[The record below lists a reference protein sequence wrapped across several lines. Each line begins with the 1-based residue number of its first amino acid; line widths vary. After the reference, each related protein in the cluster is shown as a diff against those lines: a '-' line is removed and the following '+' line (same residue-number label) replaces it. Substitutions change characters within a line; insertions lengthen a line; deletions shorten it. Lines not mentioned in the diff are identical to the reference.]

1 MRTVPPPQPIDEVSR
16 WLHHWQDEADAAFLY
31 RHLAGIES
39 DLRRQE
45 LYQRLAGVEERHAE
59 LWKQVLSERGLAHQ
73 PPSPSARARLMVWLA
88 RRFGPSFLLPMLFR
102 EEGHETRNYLA
113 LYRRSGAD
121 HTRET
126 AYTLA
131 VESAQHARTL
141 GELVGAPGEPWH
153 HLESGGI
160 LRNVVY
166 GFNDGLT
173 ANFGLVAGVIGA
185 AVDSHLILVTG
196 LAGVLADALSMGSSG
211 YLAAKS
217 EQEVYSHE
225 IAIERE
231 ELRLMPELEEE
242 ELSLIYAAKGM
253 EEAEARGLAR
263 RVVADPQRALQELI
277 TNELQISPPRSS
289 PMKEGWI
296 TGAATA
302 VGALIPVA
310 PFLFSQGETAIWLSF
325 SASMLAHFAVGA
337 ARSVFTGL
345 SLLRSGLEMLGVGM
359 GVAALGYAVGDVL
372 VRWL

>member
-1 MRTVPPPQPIDEVSR
+1 MNAQTPTGEIAH

-31 RHLAGIES
+31 RNLSQLES
-39 DLRRQE
+39 DPKRQR
-45 LYQRLAGVEERHAE
+45 LYQRLASVEERHAG
-59 LWKQVLSERGLAHQ
+59 LWQQVLAERGLGQ
-73 PPSPSARARLMVWLA
+73 RPPSPSVRARFLVWLA
-88 RRFGPSFLLPMLFR
+88 QRFGPSLLVPMLFR
-102 EEGHETRNYLA
+102 EEGHEVRNYLA

-121 HTRET
+121 NTRDT

-131 VESAQHARTL
+131 KESAQHARAL
-141 GELVGAPGEPWH
+141 GELAGTPGEPWH
-153 HLESGGI
+153 HLESSGI

-185 AVDSHLILVTG
+185 AVDAHLILVTG

-217 EQEVYSHE
+217 EQEVYTHE

-242 ELSLIYAAKGM
+242 ELSLIYMGKGM
-253 EEAEARGLAR
+253 EESQAKDLAH
-263 RVVADPQRALQELI
+263 RVMADPQRALQELI
-277 TNELQISPPRSS
+277 SSELQISPPRST

-296 TGAATA
+296 TGIATA

-310 PFLFSQGETAIWLSF
+310 PFLALQGELAVWMSFAI
-325 SASMLAHFAVGA
+325 AMLAHFAVGS

-345 SLLRSGLEMLGVGM
+345 ALLRSGLEMLAVGM
-359 GVAALGYAVGDVL
+359 GVAALGYFVGDVL

>member
-1 MRTVPPPQPIDEVSR
+1 
-16 WLHHWQDEADAAFLY
+16 
-31 RHLAGIES
+31 
-39 DLRRQE
+39 
-45 LYQRLAGVEERHAE
+45 VEDRHAE
-59 LWKQVLSERGLAHQ
+59 LWKQVLSERGLAHH
-73 PPSPSARARLMVWLA
+73 PPSARARLMVWLA
-88 RRFGPSFLLPMLFR
+88 RRLGPSVLLPMLFR
-102 EEGHETRNYLA
+102 EEGHETRSDQA

-121 HTRET
+121 HTHET

-141 GELVGAPGEPWH
+141 GEFVGAPGEPWH
-153 HLESGGI
+153 HLESGSI

-166 GFNDGLT
+166 GFNNGLT

-185 AVDSHLILVTG
+185 AVDSHFILVTG

-217 EQEVYSHE
+217 EHEVYSHE
-225 IAIERE
+225 IAIESE

-253 EEAEARGLAR
+253 EEDEARDLAR
-263 RVVADPQRALQELI
+263 RVVADPQLALQELI
-277 TNELQISPPRSS
+277 TNELQISPPCSS
-289 PMKEGWI
+289 PMQEGWI

-310 PFLFSQGETAIWLSF
+310 PFLFLQGETAIWLSF

-345 SLLRSGLEMLGVGM
+345 SFLRSGLEMLGVGM

>member
-1 MRTVPPPQPIDEVSR
+1 MDAQPSSSTDETSR

-31 RHLAGIES
+31 QHLAELER
-39 DLRRQE
+39 DPRRQQ
-45 LYQRLAGVEERHAE
+45 LYQRLAGVEQRHAE
-59 LWKQVLSERGLAHQ
+59 LWKRILAERGLAHEQ
-73 PPSPSARARLMVWLA
+73 PSPSMRARLMLWLA

-102 EEGHETRNYLA
+102 DEGHETRNYLA

-121 HTRET
+121 RTRDT

-131 VESAQHARTL
+131 KESAQHARTL

-185 AVDSHLILVTG
+185 AVDPHLILVTG
-196 LAGVLADALSMGSSG
+196 LAGTLADALSMGSSG

-217 EQEVYSHE
+217 EQEVYTHE

-242 ELSLIYAAKGM
+242 ELTLIYAAKGM
-253 EEAEARGLAR
+253 DEGEAKELAR
-263 RVVADPQRALQELI
+263 RVMADPERALEELI

-296 TGAATA
+296 TGTATA

-310 PFLFSQGETAIWLSF
+310 PFLLLQGEAAIWLSF
-325 SASMLAHFAVGA
+325 ASAMLAHFAVGA

-359 GVAALGYAVGDVL
+359 GVAALGYVVGDVL

>member
-1 MRTVPPPQPIDEVSR
+1 MDAPPSPSTDDTSR

-31 RHLAGIES
+31 QHLAELEA
-39 DLRRQE
+39 DPRRQQ
-45 LYQRLAGVEERHAE
+45 LYQRLAGVEQRHAE
-59 LWKQVLSERGLAHQ
+59 LWQKILAERGLAHAQ
-73 PPSPSARARLMVWLA
+73 PLPSARARLMLWLA

-121 HTRET
+121 RTRDT

-131 VESAQHARTL
+131 KESAQHARTL

-185 AVDSHLILVTG
+185 AVDTHLILVTG
-196 LAGVLADALSMGSSG
+196 LAGMLADALSMGSSG

-217 EQEVYSHE
+217 EQEVYTHE

-242 ELSLIYAAKGM
+242 ELTLIYTAKGM
-253 EEAEARGLAR
+253 DEAEAKELAH
-263 RVVADPQRALQELI
+263 RVMADPERALEELI

-296 TGAATA
+296 TGTATA

-310 PFLFSQGETAIWLSF
+310 PFLLLQGEAAIWLSF
-325 SASMLAHFAVGA
+325 ASAMLAHFAVGA
-337 ARSVFTGL
+337 ARSFFTGL

-359 GVAALGYAVGDVL
+359 GVAALGYFVGDVL

>member
-1 MRTVPPPQPIDEVSR
+1 MDAQSPQSTDEISR

-31 RHLAGIES
+31 RHLAQIEA
-39 DLRRQE
+39 DPRRQQ
-45 LYQRLAGVEERHAE
+45 LYQRLAGVEERHTE
-59 LWKQVLSERGLAHQ
+59 LWKKLLSEGGQ
-73 PPSPSARARLMVWLA
+73 ECEPPSPSARARLLLWLA
-88 RRFGPSFLLPMLFR
+88 RRFGPSFLLPLLFR

-113 LYRRSGAD
+113 LYRRSDAER
-121 HTRET
+121 TRET
-126 AYTLA
+126 AYILA
-131 VESAQHARTL
+131 KESAQHAQTL
-141 GELVGAPGEPWH
+141 GKLVGAPGEPWH

-185 AVDSHLILVTG
+185 AVDTHLILITG
-196 LAGVLADALSMGSSG
+196 LAGMLADALSMGSSG

-217 EQEVYSHE
+217 EQEVYTHE

-242 ELSLIYAAKGM
+242 ELSLIYVAKGM
-253 EEAEARGLAR
+253 EEAEAKDLAH
-263 RVVADPQRALQELI
+263 RVMADPQRALQELI

-296 TGAATA
+296 TGIATA

-310 PFLFSQGETAIWLSF
+310 PFFLFQDEAAIWLSF
-325 SASMLAHFAVGA
+325 ASAMLAHFAVGA
-337 ARSVFTGL
+337 ARSAFTGL

-359 GVAALGYAVGDVL
+359 GVAALGYLVGDAL